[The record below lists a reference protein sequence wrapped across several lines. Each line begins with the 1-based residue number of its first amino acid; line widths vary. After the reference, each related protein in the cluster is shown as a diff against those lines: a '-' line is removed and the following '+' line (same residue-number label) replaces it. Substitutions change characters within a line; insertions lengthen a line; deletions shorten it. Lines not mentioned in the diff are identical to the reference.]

1 MNEDLKQDELSL
13 EDEYKRMSNSYK
25 FVKQGF
31 WALGIFF
38 GLFIVWATFVPLEEG
53 VPLVGNVVIDTKR
66 KGVQHQSGGVIK
78 SIFVKEGDFVEEGS
92 ELIKLSD
99 STLKNE
105 LSIEKNNIESLK
117 QAIASLYTTQ
127 DSNANLKKS
136 KKVQRTL
143 ILEEL
148 NGIKSLVEEGYAPKV
163 KLLGLERA
171 LNELDSSIL
180 QIDSSKKKNSKSI
193 LELNFKLEAALEKI
207 PIIERKISGTLIKAN
222 ISGQIID
229 FKQQTI
235 GGVVRPADTIMYII
249 PTDEKLVIECEI
261 APNVIDRVS
270 LKDIVDIRFSSF
282 SKSPMLV
289 VQGEI
294 FSISSDILSD
304 KQKKP
309 HYLAR
314 VILTKEGEN
323 KLFGRRMQPGMQAQ
337 VIIKTGKRTLLS
349 YILHPLTRRISTSM
363 MEE

>member
-1 MNEDLKQDELSL
+1 MNEELKKDEINL
-13 EDEYKRMSNSYK
+13 ENEYKKMSDSSK
-25 FVKQGF
+25 FVQQGF
-31 WALGIFF
+31 WALGVFF
-38 GLFIVWATFVPLEEG
+38 GLFIIWASFVPLDEG

-78 SIFVKEGDFVEEGS
+78 SIYVKEGDFVEEGA
-92 ELIKLSD
+92 ELLKLSD

-117 QAIASLYTTQ
+117 QAIESLYTSQ
-127 DSNANLKKS
+127 ESNDDLIAS
-136 KKVQRTL
+136 RKVQRSL

-148 NGIKSLVEEGYAPKV
+148 NGVKSLVEDGYAPKV
-163 KLLGLERA
+163 KLLELERT

-180 QIDSSKKKNSKSI
+180 QLESNKKKNSKSI
-193 LELNFKLEAALEKI
+193 LELNFKLEAAFEKI
-207 PIIERKISGTLIKAN
+207 PIIERKINGTLIKAN
-222 ISGQIID
+222 ISGQVID
-229 FKQQTI
+229 LKQQTI
-235 GGVVRPADTIMYII
+235 GGVVKPADTIMSII
-249 PTDEKLVIECEI
+249 PIDEKLVIECEV

-270 LKDIVDIRFSSF
+270 LKDAVDIRFSSF

-294 FSISSDILSD
+294 FSVSSDILFD
-304 KQKKP
+304 NRKKP

-314 VILTKEGEN
+314 VVLTEEGER
-323 KLFGRRMQPGMQAQ
+323 KLAGRKMQPGMQAQ